1 MRFPKLMLVSSV
13 LVLGGCNT
21 SPTPEERLDDY
32 IALWQ
37 NERFSQMY
45 KEFASKETLDT
56 YGKDGMVTRSEKLY
70 ADLEIEEVEVE
81 KVGELSEKDG
91 AATAQVEVSFKTIA
105 GPVSFKQ
112 EIRLVEEEKSGEEN
126 WYVDWK
132 PSHLFKQLEADDKI
146 QLSFS
151 PASRGEIT
159 DRNGKKLAAPAS
171 GFQVGLVAGAK
182 TELVSSVAKDLGI
195 SRDAAKSALEA
206 EWVQDGQFVPLKTL
220 PPAKKQLAERL
231 GKQGAVVKETPVR
244 DYPYGKSL
252 SHLIGY
258 TGAVTAEDLEK
269 NKEYKATDTIG
280 KRGLEQVLD
289 ERLRGESGVSIVI
302 NKKDAD
308 AVTVAETAA
317 KDGESIALTID
328 AELQEKTYVAM
339 KEDPGAA
346 AAVDPSTGETLALVS
361 SPGFDPSIF
370 IGGVS
375 RKQLG
380 QLEADPDKPLL
391 NRFSSAFAPGSTQKP
406 LTAAIGLTASKL
418 DREKSYDIDG
428 LKWRKDGFT
437 VTRIHETPDPVNL
450 RNALVFSD
458 NIYFARAAL
467 EIGNDDFVKGL
478 ESFGYGEELP
488 YPYPLRPSQ
497 VSNDGKISTEGQ
509 LMDTSY
515 GQGQML
521 TNILHLAAMYEVFL
535 NDGTIY
541 RPTLLLEEEKKR
553 IYKEGLLS
561 KADASLL
568 RQDLRAVVTDG
579 YDLPAEIE
587 EVKVAGKTGTAELKS
602 SADEKG
608 QENGFFVGYDEED
621 PQLLIAM
628 MIESVNEGERGSP
641 YVSGLVANVL
651 ASQKE

>member
-1 MRFPKLMLVSSV
+1 MHFSRLVFASS
-13 LVLGGCNT
+13 LLILGGC
-21 SPTPEERLDDY
+21 SVAPTPEERLDDY

-37 NERFSQMY
+37 NEKFSQMY
-45 KEFASKETLDT
+45 KEFVSQETIDA
-56 YGKDGMVTRSEKLY
+56 YGKDGMVTRSEKLFS
-70 ADLEIEEVEVE
+70 DLEIDDIDVTRR
-81 KVGELSEKDG
+81 GEITEKDG
-91 AATAQVEVSFKTIA
+91 TATAQVNVKFKTIA

-112 EIRLVEEEKSGEEN
+112 EVRLVEEEKSGEEN
-126 WYVDWK
+126 WYVDWN
-132 PSHLFKQLEADDKI
+132 PSHLFEKLEADDKV

-151 PASRGEIT
+151 PAARGEIT
-159 DRNGKKLAAPAS
+159 DRNGNKLAAP
-171 GFQVGLVAGAK
+171 GRGYEVGLVAGAK
-182 TELVSSVAKDLGI
+182 AELIASVAKDLGI
-195 SRDAAKSALEA
+195 STDAAVSALEA
-206 EWVQDGQFVPLKTL
+206 DWVQDGQFVPLKTL
-220 PPAKKQLAERL
+220 PPAKKSLAERL
-231 GKQGAVVKETPVR
+231 EKKGAVVKETAVR

-269 NKEYKATDTIG
+269 NKDYRSNDTIG

-308 AVTVAETAA
+308 AVTVAETSA
-317 KDGESIALTID
+317 KEGESIALTID
-328 AELQEKTYVAM
+328 AELQKRTYAEM

-361 SPGFDPSIF
+361 SPGFDPSVF
-370 IGGVS
+370 TGGVS

-380 QLEADPDKPLL
+380 QLETDPDKPLL

-418 DREKSYDIDG
+418 DREKAYDIDG
-428 LKWRKDGFT
+428 LKWKKDGFT

-467 EIGNDDFVKGL
+467 EIGKDDFVDGL
-478 ESFGYGEELP
+478 GSFGYGEKLP
-488 YPYPLRPSQ
+488 YVYPLRPSQ
-497 VSNDGKISTEGQ
+497 VSNDGKINTEGQ

-521 TNILHLAAMYEVFL
+521 TNILHLASMYEVFL

-541 RPTLLLEEEKKR
+541 RPTLLLDEEKGR

-561 KADASLL
+561 KADATLL

-579 YDLPAEIE
+579 YDLPADIE
-587 EVKVAGKTGTAELKS
+587 EVDVSGKTGTAELKT
-602 SADEKG
+602 SAEEKG
-608 QENGFFVGYDEED
+608 QENGFFVGYDDEN
-621 PQLLIAM
+621 PKLLIAM

>member
-1 MRFPKLMLVSSV
+1 MRFSKLMLASV
-13 LVLGGCNT
+13 FLVLGGCST
-21 SPTPEERLDDY
+21 VPTPEERLDDY

-37 NERFSQMY
+37 DGRFSQMY

-56 YGKDGMVTRSEKLY
+56 YGKEGMVTRSEKLY
-70 ADLEIEEVEVE
+70 DDLEIKEVGVE
-81 KVGELSEKDG
+81 KVGEFTEKDG
-91 AATAQVEVSFKTIA
+91 AAIAQVKVSFKTIA

-112 EIRLVEEEKSGEEN
+112 DVRLVEEEKSGEEN
-126 WYVDWK
+126 WYVDWN
-132 PSHLFKQLEADDKI
+132 PSHLFKQLEADDKV

-159 DRNGKKLAAPAS
+159 DRNGKKLAASAE
-171 GFQVGLVAGAK
+171 GYQVGLVAGAK
-182 TELVSSVAKDLGI
+182 TELVASVAKDLGI
-195 SRDAAKSALEA
+195 SSDAAKSALA
-206 EWVQDGQFVPLKTL
+206 ADWVQDGQFVPLKTL
-220 PPAKKQLAERL
+220 PPAKKQLADRL
-231 GKQGAVVKETPVR
+231 GKQGAVVKETVVR

-328 AELQEKTYVAM
+328 AELQEKTYAAM
-339 KEDPGAA
+339 REDPGAA
-346 AAVDPSTGETLALVS
+346 AAVDPATGETLALVS

-370 IGGVS
+370 TGGVS

-380 QLEADPDKPLL
+380 KLEDDPDKPLL

-406 LTAAIGLTASKL
+406 LTAAIGLTASRL
-418 DREKSYDIDG
+418 DREKTYAIDG
-428 LKWRKDGFT
+428 LKWMKDGFT
-437 VTRIHETPDPVNL
+437 VTRIPEQPAPVNL

-458 NIYFARAAL
+458 NIYFSRTAL
-467 EIGNDDFVKGL
+467 EIGDDTFVEGL
-478 ESFGYGEELP
+478 KSFGYGEELP
-488 YPYPLRPSQ
+488 YVYPLRPSQ
-497 VSNDGKISTEGQ
+497 VSNDGKIGTEGQ

-541 RPTLLLEEEKKR
+541 RPTLLLDEEKKR
-553 IYKEGLLS
+553 VYKKGLLS

-579 YDLPAEIE
+579 YDLPADIK
-587 EVKVAGKTGTAELKS
+587 EVRVAGKTGTAELKS
-602 SADEKG
+602 STDEKA
-608 QENGFFVGYDEED
+608 QENGFFVGYDDED

-628 MIESVNEGERGSP
+628 MIERVNEGERGSP